1 MYNRSSKNAHI
12 QNKYRIHSNGVLLK
26 IQKKKEEKWNRNHIP
41 KMAHRFFI
49 QHLYKIDLF

>member
-49 QHLYKIDLF
+49 